1 MTKYKPMASLN
12 LFFFETFYVFTPQN
26 LLSIMLLLAL
36 LTIVVLYLLN
46 SFVSTTILYQIGLA
60 SAMFSI

>member
-1 MTKYKPMASLN
+1 MASLN

-26 LLSIMLLLAL
+26 LLSLMLLLAL

-46 SFVSTTILYQIGLA
+46 SFVSTKILYQIGLA
-60 SAMFSI
+60 SAMVSI

>member
-1 MTKYKPMASLN
+1 MASLN
-12 LFFFETFYVFTPQN
+12 LFFFETFYVLTPQN

-46 SFVSTTILYQIGLA
+46 SFVSTNILYQIGLA
-60 SAMFSI
+60 SAMLSI